1 MLRAMHRLVLAHSLL
16 LACFAVVSHSGLGGC
31 AYPRHTTP
39 LFAAGR
45 VDLPPSEFPGG
56 MYSLQ
61 LLSAEVP
68 ETKISGLTWDDD
80 GTGPDCQ
87 VRLYVGERL
96 VWESKV
102 AKDTVRPEWNEMA
115 PRNVILPR
123 NAAFRLELWDWDTP
137 VSGDPI
143 GRVERD
149 GLPPNAQPGAQ
160 ARLQL
165 DRTTT
170 VVIML
175 SPPRAHRGVGM
186 SVELHSDHLQVLS
199 VEPFSPAARAG
210 IKTGERILAIGS
222 QRVSSLSDGDKR
234 SELSMASDR
243 KLKLAVADSE
253 GRNEREV
260 ALDGGYVWLVL

>member
-1 MLRAMHRLVLAHSLL
+1 MLSAMTRQALTDSLL
-16 LACFAVVSHSGLGGC
+16 LACGVALSLGAC

-39 LFAAGR
+39 LFSAGP
-45 VDLPPSEFPGG
+45 VELPQSEYPGG
-56 MYSLQ
+56 MYSFQ

-80 GTGPDCQ
+80 GSGPDCQ
-87 VRLYVGERL
+87 VRLYVDNRL

-102 AKDTVRPEWNEMA
+102 AADSTRPQWNEMA
-115 PRNVILPR
+115 PRNVVLPR
-123 NAAFRLELWDWDTP
+123 SSSFRLELWDWDSP

-143 GRVERD
+143 GRVERA
-149 GLPPNAQPGAQ
+149 GLPPNVQPGAQ

-170 VVIML
+170 VVVMV
-175 SPPRAHRGVGM
+175 SQPRAHRGVGM
-186 SVELHSDHLQVLS
+186 SVELRGDYLQVLS

-210 IKTGERILAIGS
+210 IRKGERISAIGS
-222 QRVSSLSDGDKR
+222 QRVSVLSDGEKR

-243 KLKLAVADSE
+243 KQKLAVTDSE
-253 GRNEREV
+253 GMNEREV
-260 ALDGGYVWLVL
+260 TLDGGYVWLVL